1 MPLIMLNF
9 FYEDHYQGSNLPLN
23 IPTLLANGD
32 VSTATAYKG
41 NNNHTVK
48 KSSRYHHLTC
58 NTREAVSKTLNG
70 GDGQQIFKTISMRLI
85 GELMSLVDPKGT
97 LHGWSH

>member
-1 MPLIMLNF
+1 MPLLMLNF

-48 KSSRYHHLTC
+48 KIIKIPSFDVQNQGGSKQKSKWGRRKPTFCLTPEGHKQL
-58 NTREAVSKTLNG
+58 TVA
-70 GDGQQIFKTISMRLI
+70 
-85 GELMSLVDPKGT
+85 
-97 LHGWSH
+97 

>member
-1 MPLIMLNF
+1 MNAPTYAKL

-58 NTREAVSKTLNG
+58 KTREAVSKNLNG
-70 GDGQQIFKTISMRLI
+70 GDGNQLFALRRKAINNL
-85 GELMSLVDPKGT
+85 LLA
-97 LHGWSH
+97 